1 MPTYVY
7 KCETKNCSI
16 YNEIFEVV
24 RSFSDSSEVECTKCN
39 SIASRQIT
47 SPTVIYKG
55 SGFYTTDYGS
65 GSKST
70 NNSQNKKETKSPK
83 KDNNKSKKSNKY
95 Q

>member
-24 RSFSDSSEVECTKCN
+24 RSFSDSSEVQCSKCD

-70 NNSQNKKETKSPK
+70 NNSQKKKETKSEK
-83 KDNNKSKKSNKY
+83 KGNNKPKKSNKN
-95 Q
+95 